1 MSQLPDKDRLAAFIR
16 ENPDQAGKRELARAF
31 GLKGAQRIELKRM
44 LNELA
49 DEGVIE
55 RRAKRSFGAP
65 GQLPPVA
72 VLVAGAPDANG
83 DLIATPQDWDRD
95 EPAPRILIL
104 PGKGP
109 APGEGDRLLTR
120 VQPVTGEDG
129 HQYLGKV
136 IKRIGSGPR
145 RMLGIFRRA
154 HDGAGRLVPVAKGD
168 QREWVILPRDAGEAE
183 NGELVEAEQ
192 ISDGPQRR
200 RAIGLPKAR
209 ITERLGAPGTARTFS
224 LIAIHEQGIPDAFPE
239 EVEEAAAAARPVEG
253 LKGRE
258 DLRDLPLI
266 TIDPADARDHDDA
279 VAAMPDR
286 DPANPGGHIVWV
298 AIADVAHYVRPGGA
312 LDREALK
319 RGNST
324 YFPDRVVPM
333 LPEALS
339 ADLCSLVEGEDR
351 PCIALRMVLD
361 EQGAKVAHD
370 FHRGIMRSP
379 ASLTYEQAQAAA
391 DGRPD
396 EATIPHLE
404 VLAALYAAYDC
415 AAQARDRRQPLELDL
430 PERRIRLDAAGNV
443 AAVGFR
449 ERLEAHRLIEEFMIL
464 ANVCAA
470 ETLEAKRRPLL
481 YRVHD
486 VPGEDK
492 LDALREVA
500 EGCGLTLSRGQA
512 PRPALFNRLLRQAAG
527 SDFAELINLSVLR
540 AQTQAYYSPDNLG
553 HFGLNLRAYAHFT
566 SPIRRYSD
574 LIVHRALIA
583 AHDWGTDGQ
592 KGPEIEALKETAEH
606 ISFTERRSMTAERD
620 TNDRYLAAYLA
631 DRVGNEFAGHVSG
644 VARFGL
650 FVKLD
655 ETGADGLVPIASLGR
670 EWFRHDADAH
680 TLTGEDSGRVI
691 AMGQKV
697 LVRLQEA
704 VPVTGGLLL
713 ELLEIEG
720 EDGPRPRGR
729 NRAPRKRIGGAR
741 IAKAKAKRKP
751 RRH

>member
-1 MSQLPDKDRLAAFIR
+1 MSQLPDKERLAAFIR

-55 RRAKRSFGAP
+55 RRAKKSFAAP
-65 GQLPPVA
+65 GQLPPVS
-72 VLVAGAPDANG
+72 VLIAGAPDANG
-83 DLIATPQDWDRD
+83 DLFATPQDWDRD

-120 VQPVTGEDG
+120 VNPVTGED

-136 IKRIGSGPR
+136 IKRIGAGPR

-209 ITERLGAPGTARTFS
+209 ITERLGAPGAARTFS

-239 EVEEAAAAARPVEG
+239 EVEAAAEAAEPVEG

-258 DLRDLPLI
+258 DLRHLPLV

-279 VAAMPDR
+279 VAAMPDP
-286 DPANPGGHIVWV
+286 DKANKGGHIVWV

-312 LDREALK
+312 LDREAIK

-361 EQGAKVAHD
+361 ETGELKTHD

-396 EATIPHLE
+396 PATEPHLE
-404 VLAALYAAYDC
+404 VLAALFAAYDC
-415 AAQARDRRQPLELDL
+415 ASIARERRQPLELDL
-430 PERRIRLDAAGNV
+430 PERRIRLDEAGAV
-443 AAVGFR
+443 ASVGFR
-449 ERLEAHRLIEEFMIL
+449 ERLEAHKLIEEFMIL

-470 ETLEAKRRPLL
+470 ETLEARRRPLL
-481 YRVHD
+481 YRVHE
-486 VPGEDK
+486 VPGEAK

-500 EGCGLTLSRGQA
+500 EGCGLTLSRGQI

-527 SDFAELINLSVLR
+527 SDFAELVNLSVLR
-540 AQTQAYYSPDNLG
+540 AQTQAYYGPDNLG

-566 SPIRRYSD
+566 SPIRRYAD
-574 LIVHRALIA
+574 LVVHRALIA
-583 AHDWGTDGQ
+583 AHGWGNDGQ
-592 KGPEIEALKETAEH
+592 TGEEMEGLKDIAEH

-631 DRVGNEFAGHVSG
+631 ERVGNEFEGRIAG

-655 ETGADGLVPIASLGR
+655 ETGADGLIPIASLGR
-670 EWFRHDADAH
+670 EWFRHDADAQ

-691 AMGQKV
+691 GLGQRV
-697 LVRLQEA
+697 LVKLQEA
-704 VPVTGGLLL
+704 APVTGGLLL
-713 ELLEIEG
+713 ELLEVEG
-720 EDGPRPRGR
+720 ESGPRPRGR
-729 NRAPRKRIGGAR
+729 NKAPRKKIGGAG
-741 IAKAKAKRKP
+741 IARAKAKRKP